1 MKADYWWAIFWF
13 VVGAVCSM
21 FVTWALVE
29 QAYSKRLHP
38 EQYYQISWCKDNQ
51 GEVEV
56 VLEDRTRVDCLTKT
70 HAIEVDFANKFF
82 EGLSQA
88 LYYGMMTGKKA
99 GLVLIVERDT
109 DKKYVGR
116 AKKLIKY
123 FSLPIDLWEV
133 VNDD

>member
-1 MKADYWWAIFWF
+1 MRKILIIETLIWIPICFILL
-13 VVGAVCSM
+13 
-21 FVTWALVE
+21 LV
-29 QAYSKRLHP
+29 YSANAKRLHP